1 MSVYSPDH
9 SARILAAMQSVM
21 LSNNGYA
28 DIGYNPDIAN
38 ALHLAGFIVI
48 ESTNLHG
55 MPTFKA
61 FTKAGQ
67 AALRFAPHAFST
79 YRPIMYAADT
89 IDYEGA
95 ILARQESQGYYD

>member
-1 MSVYSPDH
+1 MIYKPEL

-48 ESTNLHG
+48 ESTTLHG
-55 MPTFKA
+55 NPTFKA
-61 FTKAGQ
+61 FTKEGQ

-79 YRPIMYAADT
+79 YRPVMYAPDY

-95 ILARQESQGYYD
+95 ILARQESQGFYD